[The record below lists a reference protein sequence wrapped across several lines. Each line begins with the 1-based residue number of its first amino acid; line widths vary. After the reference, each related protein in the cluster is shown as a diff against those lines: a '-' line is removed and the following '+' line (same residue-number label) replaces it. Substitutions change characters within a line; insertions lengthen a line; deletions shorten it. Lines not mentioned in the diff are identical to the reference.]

1 MQRRMLAILFQS
13 KRAIRDDECLEMNK
27 LAPKDT
33 RAVACCRHEAFERN
47 ACWKMA
53 IPLSEI
59 VSIDIHQG
67 E

>member
-33 RAVACCRHEAFERN
+33 RVLLVADMKHLKETHAGRWPSFYQRLCR
-47 ACWKMA
+47 
-53 IPLSEI
+53 
-59 VSIDIHQG
+59 
-67 E
+67 